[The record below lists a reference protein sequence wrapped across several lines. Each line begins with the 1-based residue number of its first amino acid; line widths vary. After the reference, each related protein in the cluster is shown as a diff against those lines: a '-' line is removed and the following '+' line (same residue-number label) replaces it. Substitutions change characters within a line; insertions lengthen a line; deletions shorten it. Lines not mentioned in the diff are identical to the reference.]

1 MIFDKEKVAA
11 RMAQLGMSPNDLT
24 RAAQL
29 AELTVKR
36 IRSGQFVHGATAAQV
51 AAALGIEAAE
61 YAVHVMKKCVACGK
75 EYEPTHP
82 KQKYCSAC
90 AVKVRREQTNEWG
103 RKFRRPKGAG
113 NDSGFDL
120 QMFARREQPPDQTID
135 DERLNEDDSQ
145 PKFKTPDV
153 YEPAQYK
160 LERLIVDVEC
170 DYESAYRTMLLKE
183 PGEIRTAWALRT
195 KRLEAV
201 LKKLRGIEADLK
213 QDKFMM
219 EMVK

>member
-11 RMAQLGMSPNDLT
+11 RMAQLGMSPNDLA

-29 AELTVKR
+29 AESTVKR
-36 IRSGQFVHGATAAQV
+36 IRSGQFVHEATAAQV
-51 AAALGIEAAE
+51 AAALGIDAAE

-82 KQKYCSAC
+82 NQKYCSAC
-90 AVKVRREQTNEWG
+90 AVKVKREQSIEWC

-120 QMFARREQPPDQTID
+120 QKFARREQPPDQTID
-135 DERLNEDDSQ
+135 DERLNEDDAQ
-145 PKFKTPDV
+145 AKFKTPDV